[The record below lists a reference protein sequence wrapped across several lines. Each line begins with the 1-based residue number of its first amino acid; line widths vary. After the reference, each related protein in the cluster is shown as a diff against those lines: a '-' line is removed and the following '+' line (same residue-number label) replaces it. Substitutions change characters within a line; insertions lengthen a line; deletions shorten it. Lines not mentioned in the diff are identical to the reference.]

1 MAPQNL
7 PAEVFDRL
15 ASAYFTPALW
25 RASLCTSRLAL
36 VSATHIIFNQLFLI
50 YASFHYLIFRLRK
63 QLPFLITRNIEISI
77 KLYKGNKTISILKC
91 SPSTISISS
100 VLPRT
105 VPSTRATT
113 SHDFNFLSAPA
124 NGSRHTCHNK
134 ARFQFP

>member
-1 MAPQNL
+1 LIQCWLCLLMAPQNL

-15 ASAYFTPALW
+15 ASAYFIPALW

-63 QLPFLITRNIEISI
+63 QPLLITRNIEISI

-91 SPSTISISS
+91 SPSTISISL
-100 VLPRT
+100 VL
-105 VPSTRATT
+105 SK
-113 SHDFNFLSAPA
+113 HDFNFLSAPA
-124 NGSRHTCHNK
+124 NGSRHTCSP